1 MRIRA
6 ASVAA
11 ALALCVGGGARAQE
25 MYRWLDADGRVHYG
39 SEPPADAR
47 SVAPWSPDSGRLRI
61 ESQPAA
67 ESEPA
72 PPASPPQTAAAHPP
86 APVRA
91 PAAKVAPQSI
101 GGRTETE
108 WRREARRLE
117 DSVRDLQQKLE
128 EFDDSTHAYGG
139 FGTHRDRGTGLSG
152 RVEVPDDRKR
162 LESELHHSEQELE
175 KLEEDA
181 RRDGVP
187 PGWLR

>member
-1 MRIRA
+1 MRIRTAWVA
-6 ASVAA
+6 AS
-11 ALALCVGGGARAQE
+11 LALCAGGSARAQE

-61 ESQPAA
+61 ESQPGQ

-72 PPASPPQTAAAHPP
+72 PPAAATHPP
-86 APVRA
+86 APLRPPPARA
-91 PAAKVAPQSI
+91 TPESI
-101 GGRTETE
+101 GGRTELE

-117 DSVRDLQQKLE
+117 DSVRDLEQKLE

-139 FGTHRDRGTGLSG
+139 FGTHRDRDTGLSG
-152 RVEVPDDRKR
+152 RVAVPDERKR
-162 LESELHHSEQELE
+162 LEAELHRSEKELE

-181 RRDGVP
+181 RRAGVP